1 MGEKN
6 KPCNASMLRE
16 YLPETIKCRS
26 LALKEHPAPGSLL
39 PSTPPPPTT
48 HTRTHTSP
56 LRLIYPLAK
65 LQSLQ
70 FTSALKRM
78 VYKAEVKAPD
88 RRRRLAWGGDVNS
101 ECSRGII
108 WRETDGRLA
117 RTCRL
122 SQIQTPKELRAFKRF
137 NSRGDREIN

>member
-1 MGEKN
+1 
-6 KPCNASMLRE
+6 
-16 YLPETIKCRS
+16 
-26 LALKEHPAPGSLL
+26 
-39 PSTPPPPTT
+39 
-48 HTRTHTSP
+48 
-56 LRLIYPLAK
+56 
-65 LQSLQ
+65 
-70 FTSALKRM
+70 M
-78 VYKAEVKAPD
+78 VYKVEVKAPD

-137 NSRGDREIN
+137 NSRGDRDVAKLIKQKWEINRAHVSPAVTERGRDESRANDSRNSEQRLRQGKRY